1 MAASPIDR
9 GAWSWALYEAARNP
23 YVLLCTIYV
32 MAPYIATTV
41 IGDPVLGQTLLSSW
55 HKTAGFLVAVS
66 APFLGAAMDR
76 MGRRKPFLGV
86 VTIAMAVAF
95 FAQWWAVPGGQ
106 GLPLWGVGLV
116 IVFSGVMFSWSE
128 VAHNAMLTTAA
139 KPAALGH
146 VSGLGLALGNAASV
160 LLLVFVLFAFAL
172 PGVFQ
177 LPFVPEAPLFGLDP
191 AAYEPNRIVG
201 PLCALWLAIV
211 ALPLFFYTRDLDTT
225 GEKFGDAMRHGVGKV
240 AGTIRKLRDHRN
252 VALFLVARMLYA
264 DGKTAILIFSGVY
277 AAGVMGWDLLEMLT
291 LGVVTTA
298 FGVIGGLSGGH
309 LDSWLGPKR
318 AVAIEIGVT
327 FVCLL
332 IMVSMTP
339 TSMFF
344 VVPVAEGAVA
354 WNGPLFQSPPEMAY
368 LLTTCV
374 IAISISAAYAS
385 SRTLM
390 ARLSPIGMEGELFGL
405 YALSGAATVWLGP
418 LLVEHFTETY
428 QSQRA
433 GFAAISILLIV
444 GFVMLL
450 FVKPPTPS
458 ERASSDAQPLH

>member
-1 MAASPIDR
+1 MAAPRIDR
-9 GAWSWALYEAARNP
+9 SAWSWALYEAARNP

-41 IGDPVLGQTLLSSW
+41 IGDPVLGQATISSW
-55 HKTAGFLVAVS
+55 HKTAGLLVAVS

-76 MGRRKPFLGV
+76 MGRRKPVLGV
-86 VTIAMAVAF
+86 VTAGMVIAF
-95 FAQWWAVPGGQ
+95 FAQWWAMPGGE
-106 GLPLWGVGLV
+106 GLPLWALGAV
-116 IVFSGVMFSWSE
+116 IVFSGLMFAWSE
-128 VAHNAMLTTAA
+128 VAHNSMLTTAA
-139 KPAALGH
+139 KPEVLGH
-146 VSGLGLALGNAASV
+146 TSGLGLALGNVASV

-172 PGVFQ
+172 PGVIA

-191 AAYEPNRIVG
+191 AAFEPNRIAG
-201 PLCALWLAIV
+201 PLSAVWLALV
-211 ALPLFFYTRDLDTT
+211 ALPLFFFARDLDTT

-240 AGTIRKLRDHRN
+240 MGTISKLRDHRN

-309 LDSWLGPKR
+309 LDAWLGPKR

-332 IMVSMTP
+332 VMVSMTP

-354 WNGPLFQSPPEMAY
+354 WNGPLFQAPPELAY

-390 ARLSPIGMEGELFGL
+390 ARLSPPGMEGELFGL

-418 LLVEHFTETY
+418 LLVEHFTEAY

-450 FVKPPTPS
+450 FVKPPTQS
-458 ERASSDAQPLH
+458 AHGSSDAQPLR

>member
-1 MAASPIDR
+1 MAAPHIDR
-9 GAWSWALYEAARNP
+9 SAWSWALYEAARNP

-32 MAPYIATTV
+32 MAPYVATTV
-41 IGDPVLGQTLLSSW
+41 IGDPVQGQAIISSW
-55 HKTAGFLVAVS
+55 HKTAGLIVAVT

-76 MGRRKPFLGV
+76 MGRRKPILGV
-86 VTIAMAVAF
+86 VTAGMVAAF
-95 FAQWWAVPGGQ
+95 VAQWWAMPGGA
-106 GLPLWGVGLV
+106 GLPLWALGGVLV
-116 IVFSGVMFSWSE
+116 FAGVMFSFSE
-128 VAHNAMLTTAA
+128 VAHNSMLTTAA
-139 KPAALGH
+139 KPDVLGH
-146 VSGLGLALGNAASV
+146 VSGLGLALGNMASV

-172 PGVFQ
+172 PGVIA
-177 LPFVPEAPLFGLDP
+177 LPFVPDAPLFGLDP
-191 AAYEPNRIVG
+191 AAFEPNRIVG
-201 PLCALWLAIV
+201 PLSGLWLALL
-211 ALPLFFYTRDLDTT
+211 ALPLFFFARDLDTT

-240 AGTIRKLRDHRN
+240 VGTIRKLRDHRN

-309 LDSWLGPKR
+309 LDAWLGPKR
-318 AVAIEIGVT
+318 AVAIEIGLT

-332 IMVSMTP
+332 VMVSMTP

-344 VVPVAEGAVA
+344 VVPVAEGAVV
-354 WNGPLFQSPPEMAY
+354 WDGPLFQSPPEMVY

-390 ARLSPIGMEGELFGL
+390 ARLSPAGMEGELFGL

-444 GFVMLL
+444 GFVLLL
-450 FVKPPTPS
+450 FVKPPPQ
-458 ERASSDAQPLH
+458 SSSNAPPPH

>member
-1 MAASPIDR
+1 MAAPQIDR
-9 GAWSWALYEAARNP
+9 SAWSWALYEAARNP

-41 IGDPVLGQTLLSSW
+41 IGDPVQGQAIISSW
-55 HKTAGFLVAVS
+55 HKIAGVLVAVS

-76 MGRRKPFLGV
+76 MGRRKPILGV
-86 VTIAMAVAF
+86 VTVGMVAAF
-95 FAQWWAVPGGQ
+95 FAQWWAMPGGA
-106 GLPLWGVGLV
+106 GLPLWGLGAVL
-116 IVFSGVMFSWSE
+116 IFAGVMFSWSE
-128 VAHNAMLTTAA
+128 VAHNSMLTTAA
-139 KPAALGH
+139 KPEVLGH
-146 VSGLGLALGNAASV
+146 TSGLGLALGNVASV

-172 PGVFQ
+172 PGVID
-177 LPFVPEAPLFGLDP
+177 LPFVPDAPLFGLDRT
-191 AAYEPNRIVG
+191 AFEPNRIVG
-201 PLCALWLAIV
+201 PLSALWLAIF
-211 ALPLFFYTRDLDTT
+211 ALPLFFYARDLETT

-240 AGTIRKLRDHRN
+240 VGTIRKLRDHRN

-327 FVCLL
+327 LVCLL
-332 IMVSMTP
+332 VMVSMTP

-344 VVPVAEGAVA
+344 IVPVAEDAVA
-354 WNGPLFQSPPEMAY
+354 WNGPLFQSPPELAY

-390 ARLSPIGMEGELFGL
+390 ARLAPAGMEGELFGL

-433 GFAAISILLIV
+433 GFAAISLLLV
-444 GFVMLL
+444 AGFLMLL
-450 FVKPPTPS
+450 LVKPPPNYAL
-458 ERASSDAQPLH
+458 RASDSQALH